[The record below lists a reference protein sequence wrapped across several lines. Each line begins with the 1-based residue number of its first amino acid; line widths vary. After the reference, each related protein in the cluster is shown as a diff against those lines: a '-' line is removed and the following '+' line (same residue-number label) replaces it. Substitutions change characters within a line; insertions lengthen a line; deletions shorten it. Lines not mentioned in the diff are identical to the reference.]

1 MGYQTAAGLTCTWVL
16 LPRRGWTGRRGGGE
30 SGGRESAVGAEA
42 EEASEELFVKQF
54 EHAFEGSFVN
64 GLRHGLGVEIV
75 RVVDPDIH
83 DGVDGGNSGG
93 VGFQEWVFYAGGW
106 ESGRRH
112 GTGVEGS
119 VVLSEDDPDCEEPEK
134 EEADFTCLGHSTHIV
149 FCPCSVVEY
158 VWGIKDAQVL
168 AALIGC
174 DASCGHVLSS
184 S

>member
-1 MGYQTAAGLTCTWVL
+1 MEKAA
-16 LPRRGWTGRRGGGE
+16 RREDG
-30 SGGRESAVGAEA
+30 SLKSEA
-42 EEASEELFVKQF
+42 YNPGDVHNPK
-54 EHAFEGSFVN
+54 
-64 GLRHGLGVEIV
+64 RKK
-75 RVVDPDIH
+75 
-83 DGVDGGNSGG
+83 
-93 VGFQEWVFYAGGW
+93 
-106 ESGRRH
+106 
-112 GTGVEGS
+112 
-119 VVLSEDDPDCEEPEK
+119 EPEK